1 MKAPRAPS
9 SRRAAQRDE
18 PRAVS
23 SPSAPPAAPPL
34 DAVRACLEGVVPSL
48 VATCGTDGIPNLTY
62 VSQVHYVDRTHVALS
77 FQFFNKT
84 RANILANPR
93 ATVFVVDP
101 GTAGRYVLHV
111 RYLRTEAQGP
121 LFERMKA
128 YLSGI
133 ASHSGMAG
141 VFRLQGSDVYEVLH
155 IEHQPGAELPVPP
168 QRCEL
173 LEAVRTVGARLT
185 HATDLATVLDDAL
198 AVLASELG
206 IPHSMVLLI
215 DRNRDRLF
223 TVASRGYPTSGVGS
237 EISLGD
243 GVIGVAA
250 REGTAIRIAHATSE
264 YAYSRIIRERA
275 QREGL
280 TPDTEIPLPG
290 LATPGSQLAVPLLV
304 GGSTVGVLFVES
316 PAEAH
321 FGWEDED
328 ALTIIGAQLATTI
341 ALLQMTERSGDSHD
355 SEPPARAAPATP
367 ALGGAPVPIH
377 HYAADNSVFIGDEYL
392 IKGVAGAIFRKLVR
406 DYLDRG
412 RTEFS
417 NRELRLDGSI
427 PLPDITDNLEARLI
441 LLVRRLQ
448 EKDAAVRIEKTGR
461 GRFQLMVKR
470 PLTLIES
477 A

>member
-1 MKAPRAPS
+1 
-9 SRRAAQRDE
+9 
-18 PRAVS
+18 
-23 SPSAPPAAPPL
+23 
-34 DAVRACLEGVVPSL
+34 VVPSL
-48 VATCGTDGIPNLTY
+48 VATCDADGVPNLTY
-62 VSQVHYVDRTHVALS
+62 VSHVHYVDRRHVALS

-84 RANILANPR
+84 RANILVNPR

-101 GTAGRYVLHV
+101 GTAARYVLHV
-111 RYLRTEAQGP
+111 RHLRTEAQGP

-128 YLSGI
+128 YLAGI

-141 VFRLQGSDVYEVLH
+141 VFKLQGADVYEVLR
-155 IEHQPGAELPVPP
+155 IEHLQGAELPVPP

-173 LEAVRTVGARLT
+173 LEAVRAVGARLA
-185 HATDLATVLDDAL
+185 HANDLATVLDDAL
-198 AVLASELG
+198 AVLDTELG
-206 IPHSMVLLI
+206 VAHSMVLLI

-237 EISLGD
+237 EIALGD

-280 TPDTEIPLPG
+280 TPHTEIPLPG
-290 LATPGSQLAVPLLV
+290 LAAPGSQLAVPLLV
-304 GGSTVGVLFVES
+304 SGSTVGVLFVES
-316 PAEAH
+316 PTEAR
-321 FGWEDED
+321 FSWEDED
-328 ALTIIGAQLATTI
+328 ALTIIAAQLATTI
-341 ALLQMTERSGDSHD
+341 ALLQMTERSSDTAEA
-355 SEPPARAAPATP
+355 EPAPAAAEAAAKPAAAETLPRGTP
-367 ALGGAPVPIH
+367 VAVRHFAT
-377 HYAADNSVFIGDEYL
+377 DNSVFIGDEYL

-406 DYLDRG
+406 DYVERG
-412 RTEFS
+412 RTDFS

-427 PLPDITDNLEARLI
+427 RLPDITDNLEARLI

-448 EKDAAVRIEKTGR
+448 EKNAAVRIEKTGR
-461 GRFQLMVKR
+461 GRFHLTVQR
-470 PLTLIES
+470 PLTLVES